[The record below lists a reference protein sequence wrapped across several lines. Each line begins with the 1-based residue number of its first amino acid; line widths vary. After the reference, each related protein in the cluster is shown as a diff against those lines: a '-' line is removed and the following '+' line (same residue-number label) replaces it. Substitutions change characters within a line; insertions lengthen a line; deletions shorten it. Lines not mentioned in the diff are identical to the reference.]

1 MKNVNR
7 NVMELR
13 ADSREHCEN
22 DILILAEHYGARVIV
37 KPHRNGNEWWAT
49 VELPRQNNYFMEV
62 TKWKSQ
68 STKKML

>member
-1 MKNVNR
+1 MRNGNR

-49 VELPRQNNYFMEV
+49 LELPR
-62 TKWKSQ
+62 
-68 STKKML
+68 